1 MPKNKALDRYK
12 WREKHRRQYTF
23 TKTKMV
29 VGFFISVST
38 SILLGSYLDKYGKV
52 ALKQSSTVISSI
64 AQEYFYPRK

>member
-1 MPKNKALDRYK
+1 MPVNKSLERYK
-12 WREKHRRQYTF
+12 WREKHRKQYTF

-52 ALKQSSTVISSI
+52 ALEQSVHAVSNLV
-64 AQEYFYPRK
+64 QEYTKPIK